1 MFIIFLKNF
10 YTPSPC
16 GDFPYIRGRIWDR
29 FLGTVC
35 SPVRE
40 RVVPLPG
47 NSSFPYR
54 GTPRSLTGER
64 PVPKPSVSLLDL
76 RAVFVSAP
84 VAYGQDIVQAC
95 APRVL

>member
-54 GTPRSLTGER
+54 GIARSLIGEHL
-64 PVPKPSVSLLDL
+64 VPLPGNDLFPSQ
-76 RAVFVSAP
+76 
-84 VAYGQDIVQAC
+84 AYLYWTCGPSSFPPPSPTVKT
-95 APRVL
+95 